1 MTRPRR
7 HISDR
12 GIDHADDTHLEVAR
26 PAIDPAREQALV
38 ESAKAGDEAAFG
50 ALYRTYYDLIYRY
63 VLFRVGTPT
72 AAEDVTSAVFLA
84 MVRNLRRFEW
94 KGRPFLAWLYAI
106 AQKQVAFYR
115 RTAARAPSQV
125 ELDAAAEVIGDTAGP
140 HATAVERERRLKLAQ
155 ALDQLPETQREVV
168 LLRYVL
174 SLSLAE
180 TAAAVERSEGAVK
193 QLQLRGLTAL
203 RGLLN
208 GGL

>member
-7 HISDR
+7 HKSDW
-12 GIDHADDTHLEVAR
+12 GTDHADDTHLEVAR
-26 PAIDPAREQALV
+26 PAIDAARERALV

-72 AAEDVTSAVFLA
+72 AAEDVTSGVFLA

-94 KGRPFLAWLYAI
+94 QGRPFLAWLYAI

-115 RTAARAPSQV
+115 RSAARAPSQV

-140 HATAVERERRLKLAQ
+140 HATAMERERRLRLAQ

-180 TAAAVERSEGAVK
+180 TAAATERSEGAVK
-193 QLQLRGLTAL
+193 QLQLRGLVAL
-203 RGLLN
+203 RALLN
-208 GGL
+208 GGI